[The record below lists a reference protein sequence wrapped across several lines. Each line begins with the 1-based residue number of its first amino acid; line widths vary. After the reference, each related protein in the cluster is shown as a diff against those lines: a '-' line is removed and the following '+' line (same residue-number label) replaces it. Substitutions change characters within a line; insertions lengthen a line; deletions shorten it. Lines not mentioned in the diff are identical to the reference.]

1 MYFVPHEGLM
11 ENNKEKQ
18 QKSSDL
24 LKSNSTPPEKNKNA
38 LTL

>member
-1 MYFVPHEGLM
+1 MYFVPYEGLM

-24 LKSNSTPPEKNKNA
+24 LKKVTVHHQRGTKMP
-38 LTL
+38 